1 MKSYLSILLLLA
13 CVGTMAAQETVV
25 LDSTDVFFRHI
36 ELKQVV
42 VTGPTGA
49 VKMQDMSM
57 PAGIVDRNSLRM
69 TPATNIV
76 DAVAKL
82 PGVAQVSTGS
92 GISKPVIRGLGYNRV
107 VVVADGVRQEGQ
119 QWGDEHGVEIDG
131 NAVSSVEVLKGPA
144 SLLYGS
150 DALAGVLK
158 LNTDP
163 VVPLGKMRL
172 NVNTEYHS
180 NSGLVNYSFNYG
192 GNKQGWAW
200 NIRYG
205 DKFAHAYKTPG
216 DGYVPNTQFRER
228 ALSGMLGVNKTWGH
242 TRLIGSYFHVTPSI
256 AEGER
261 DPQTGELEQPYADAK
276 TYHHGLPYQQ
286 VYHYKAVLDNAVY
299 LGEGRFNAVLAYQQ
313 NRRQE
318 FEEPDEYGLY
328 IKLHTVNYNIH
339 YVTRRLGEDWRIT
352 SGVSGMWQRSLNEG
366 DEFLIPD
373 YSLFDF
379 GAFVTT
385 TANVGRWALN
395 GGLRFDNRHLDSREL
410 MDDGDLRFQAFKRNF
425 NGFTASVGAVWHAT
439 DHLDL
444 RANAARGFRA
454 PNISELA
461 SNGVHEGS
469 LRYEV
474 GNRDLKPEFSLQFDL
489 GAELTTSW
497 LDAQLSLFSNR
508 IDNYIFI
515 HRSGEVIDDEFM
527 TYRYDSGDAQLL
539 GGELALDI
547 HPWHFLHLGTSFAL
561 VNAVQLHQP
570 EDSKYLPFTPAPR
583 WQSDIKWEIL
593 HDGRVL
599 NNAFVS
605 LGVDYNFKQDHYYR
619 ADNTE
624 TATPAYCLLNAAIG
638 TDIMCK
644 GRRVACLSL
653 MGTNLTNKAYQNHL
667 SRLKYTDVNP
677 VTGRQGVLNMGRNII
692 VKLAI
697 PLEF

>member
-1 MKSYLSILLLLA
+1 MS
-13 CVGTMAAQETVV
+13 AQTAER

-42 VTGPTGA
+42 ISSPTGA
-49 VKMQDMSM
+49 VKLQDMSM
-57 PAGIVDRNSLRM
+57 PASVIDHNSLRM
-69 TPATNIV
+69 TPASNII

-82 PGVAQVSTGS
+82 PGVSQVTTGS

-119 QWGDEHGVEIDG
+119 QWGDEHGVEIDA
-131 NAVSSVEVLKGPA
+131 NAVNSVEVIKGPA

-163 VVPLGKMRL
+163 VVPLGRMRL

-180 NSGLVNYSFNYG
+180 NNGLVNYSINYG
-192 GNKQGWAW
+192 GNKQGLAW

-205 DKFAHAYKTPG
+205 DKFAHAYKTPC

-228 ALSGMLGVNKTWGH
+228 ALSGMLGINKAWGH
-242 TRLIGSYFHVTPSI
+242 TRVIGSYFHLTPSI

-261 DPQTGELEQPYADAK
+261 DPLTGELEQPYERAK
-276 TYHHGLPYQQ
+276 TYHHGLPFQQ
-286 VYHYKAVLDNAVY
+286 VYHYKAVLDNSFY
-299 LGEGRFNAVLAYQQ
+299 LGDGRLNAVLAYQQ

-328 IKLHTVNYNIH
+328 LRLHTVNYNVH
-339 YVTRRLGEDWRIT
+339 YVTRRLGDWRIT
-352 SGVSGMWQRSLNEG
+352 AGTSGMWQRSLNKG

-385 TANVGRWALN
+385 TANIGSWALN

-410 MDDGDLRFQAFKRNF
+410 VDDGALRFEPFKRDF
-425 NGFTASVGAVWHAT
+425 SGFTASVGAVWHAT
-439 DHLDL
+439 DQLDL

-474 GNRDLKPEFSLQFDL
+474 GNHDLKPEFSLQFDL
-489 GAELTTSW
+489 GAELATSW
-497 LDAQLSLFSNR
+497 LAAQLSLFANR

-515 HRSGEVIDDEFM
+515 HRTGEVLDDEFM
-527 TYRYDSGDAQLL
+527 TYRYDSGDARLL

-547 HPWHFLHLGTSFAL
+547 HPWHFLHLGTSFAM

-570 EDSKYLPFTPAPR
+570 QESKYLPFTPAPR
-583 WQSDIKWEIL
+583 WQADVKWEIL

-599 NNAFVS
+599 NNVFVS
-605 LGVDYNFKQDHYYR
+605 LGVDYNFKQSHYYR
-619 ADNTE
+619 ADDTE
-624 TATPAYCLLNAAIG
+624 TATPAYCLLGCALG
-638 TDIMCK
+638 TDVMYK
-644 GRRVACLSL
+644 GRRVACLSI

-667 SRLKYTDVNP
+667 SRLKYADINP
-677 VTGRQGVLNMGRNII
+677 LTGRQGVLNMGRNIV
-692 VKLAI
+692 VKLTV

>member
-1 MKSYLSILLLLA
+1 MKLYLSILLLA
-13 CVGTMAAQETVV
+13 CVGTMAAQEAVV

-57 PAGIVDRNSLRM
+57 PVGVVDRNSLRM
-69 TPATNIV
+69 SPATNIV

-82 PGVAQVSTGS
+82 PGVSQVSTGS

-107 VVVADGVRQEGQ
+107 LVVADGVRQEGQ

-172 NVNTEYHS
+172 NVNSEYHT
-180 NSGLVNYSFNYG
+180 NSGLVNYSFNFG
-192 GNKQGWAW
+192 GNKQGFSW
-200 NIRYG
+200 NVRYG
-205 DKFAHAYKTPG
+205 DKFAHAYKTPI
-216 DGYVPNTQFRER
+216 DGYVPNSQFRER
-228 ALSGMLGVNKTWGH
+228 AFSGMLGVNKTWGH
-242 TRLIGSYFHVTPSI
+242 TRVTGSYFHLTPSI

-261 DPQTGELEQPYADAK
+261 DPLTGELVQPYADTK

-286 VYHYKAVLDNAVY
+286 VYHYKAVLDNSFY
-299 LGEGRFNAVLAYQQ
+299 LGEGRLNAVLAYQQ

-318 FEEPDEYGLY
+318 FEEPDQYGLY
-328 IKLHTVNYNIH
+328 LKLHTVNYNVH
-339 YVTRRLGEDWRIT
+339 YVTRRLGGDWRIT

-379 GAFVTT
+379 GAFITT
-385 TANVGRWALN
+385 TANVGNWALN
-395 GGLRFDNRHLDSREL
+395 GGVRFDNRHLNSREL
-410 MDDGDLRFQAFKRNF
+410 MDDGELRFVAFKRNF
-425 NGFTASVGAVWHAT
+425 NGFTASVGAVWHVT
-439 DHLDL
+439 EQLDL

-474 GNRDLKPEFSLQFDL
+474 GNHDLKPEFSLQFDL

-515 HRSGEVIDDEFM
+515 HRTGEVYDDEFM

-539 GGELALDI
+539 GGEFAVDI

-570 EDSKYLPFTPAPR
+570 EESKYLPFTPAPR
-583 WQSDIKWEIL
+583 WQSDIKWEVL

-619 ADNTE
+619 ADDTE

-638 TDIMCK
+638 TDIMFK
-644 GRRVACLSL
+644 GRSVACLSI
-653 MGTNLTNKAYQNHL
+653 MGTNLTNKAYQSHL
-667 SRLKYTDVNP
+667 SRLKYADINP

-692 VKLAI
+692 FKLTV

>member
-1 MKSYLSILLLLA
+1 MKSYLWILLLA

-57 PAGIVDRNSLRM
+57 PAGIVDRNALRM

-328 IKLHTVNYNIH
+328 LKLHTVNYNIH

-547 HPWHFLHLGTSFAL
+547 HPWHFLHLGTSFSL

-570 EDSKYLPFTPAPR
+570 EESKYLPFTPAPR

-619 ADNTE
+619 ADDTE

-653 MGTNLTNKAYQNHL
+653 IGTNLTNKAYQNHL

>member
-1 MKSYLSILLLLA
+1 MKSYLWILLLA
-13 CVGTMAAQETVV
+13 CASTMAAQEAVV

-57 PAGIVDRNSLRM
+57 PAGIVDHNSLRM

-172 NVNTEYHS
+172 NVNSEYHT

-192 GNKQGWAW
+192 GNKQGLSW

-228 ALSGMLGVNKTWGH
+228 ALSGMLGINKVWGH
-242 TRLIGSYFHVTPSI
+242 TRLMGSYFHLTPSI

-261 DPQTGELEQPYADAK
+261 DPQTGKLEQPYANAK

-286 VYHYKAVLDNAVY
+286 VYHYKTVLDNAFY
-299 LGEGRFNAVLAYQQ
+299 LGEGRLNAVLAYQQ

-328 IKLHTVNYNIH
+328 LKLHTVNYNIH

-352 SGVSGMWQRSLNEG
+352 SGVSGMWQRSVNKG

-385 TANVGRWALN
+385 TANVGNWALN
-395 GGLRFDNRHLDSREL
+395 GGLRFDNRHLNSREL
-410 MDDGDLRFQAFKRNF
+410 MDDGDLRFQAFKRDF
-425 NGFTASVGAVWHAT
+425 SGFTASVGAVWHANE
-439 DHLDL
+439 HLDL

-474 GNRDLKPEFSLQFDL
+474 GNCDLKPEFSLQFDL

-515 HRSGEVIDDEFM
+515 HRTGEVIDDEFI

-547 HPWHFLHLGTSFAL
+547 HPWHFLHLGTSFSL

-570 EDSKYLPFTPAPR
+570 EESKYLPFTPAPR
-583 WQSDIKWEIL
+583 WQSDIKWEVL

-638 TDIMCK
+638 TDIMFK
-644 GRRVACLSL
+644 GQRVACLSI
-653 MGTNLTNKAYQNHL
+653 MGTNLTNKAYQSHL
-667 SRLKYTDVNP
+667 SRLKYADVNP

-692 VKLAI
+692 FKLTV

>member
-13 CVGTMAAQETVV
+13 CVGTMAAQDAVV

-57 PAGIVDRNSLRM
+57 PAGIVDRNALRM
-69 TPATNIV
+69 TPASNIV

-163 VVPLGKMRL
+163 VVPLGKMRV
-172 NVNTEYHS
+172 NVNSEYHS
-180 NSGLVNYSFNYG
+180 NSGLVNYSFNFG
-192 GNKQGWAW
+192 GNKQGLSW

-205 DKFAHAYKTPG
+205 DKFAHAYKTPC

-228 ALSGMLGVNKTWGH
+228 ALSGMLGVNKAWGH
-242 TRLIGSYFHVTPSI
+242 TRLMGSYFHLTPSI

-261 DPQTGELEQPYADAK
+261 DPLTGELVQPYTDTK

-286 VYHYKAVLDNAVY
+286 VYHYKAVLDNAFY
-299 LGEGRFNAVLAYQQ
+299 LGEGRLNAVLAYQQ

-318 FEEPDEYGLY
+318 YEYPDEYGLY
-328 IKLHTVNYNIH
+328 LQLHTVNYNVH

-379 GAFVTT
+379 GAFITT
-385 TANVGRWALN
+385 TANVGNWALN
-395 GGLRFDNRHLDSREL
+395 GGMRFDNRHLDSHEL
-410 MDDGDLRFQAFKRNF
+410 MDDGAVRFHAFKRNF
-425 NGFTASVGAVWHAT
+425 SGFTASVGAVWHAN

-469 LRYEV
+469 LRYEL
-474 GNRDLKPEFSLQFDL
+474 GNSELKPEFSLQFDL

-515 HRSGEVIDDEFM
+515 HRTGEVIDDEFM

-570 EDSKYLPFTPAPR
+570 EESRYLPFAPAPR

-619 ADNTE
+619 ADDTE

-638 TDIMCK
+638 TDIMVK
-644 GRRVACLSL
+644 GQRVACLSL
-653 MGTNLTNKAYQNHL
+653 MGTNLTNKSYQSHL
-667 SRLKYTDVNP
+667 SRLKYADVNP

-692 VKLAI
+692 VKLTI

>member
-13 CVGTMAAQETVV
+13 CVGTAVAQEAVV

-57 PAGIVDRNSLRM
+57 PAGVVDRNSLRM

-82 PGVAQVSTGS
+82 PGVSQVSTGS

-163 VVPLGKMRL
+163 VVPLGKMRV

-180 NSGLVNYSFNYG
+180 NSGLVNYTFNFG
-192 GNKQGWAW
+192 GNKQGLSW

-205 DKFAHAYKTPG
+205 DKFAHAYKTPI

-228 ALSGMLGVNKTWGH
+228 ALSGMLGVNKAWGH
-242 TRLIGSYFHVTPSI
+242 TRLIGSYFHLTPSI

-261 DPQTGELEQPYADAK
+261 DPLTGKLEQPYTDAK

-286 VYHYKAVLDNAVY
+286 VYHYKAVLDNAFY
-299 LGEGRFNAVLAYQQ
+299 LGEGRLNAVLAYQQ

-318 FEEPDEYGLY
+318 FEEPDEYVLY
-328 IKLHTVNYNIH
+328 LKLHTVNYNVH

-379 GAFVTT
+379 GAFITT

-410 MDDGDLRFQAFKRNF
+410 MDDGDVRFQAFKRNF
-425 NGFTASVGAVWHAT
+425 NGFTASVGAVWHANE
-439 DHLDL
+439 HLDL

-489 GAELTTSW
+489 GAELTTFW

-515 HRSGEVIDDEFM
+515 HRTGEVLDDEFM

-570 EDSKYLPFTPAPR
+570 EESKYLPFTPAPR
-583 WQSDIKWEIL
+583 WQSDIKWEIV

-638 TDIMCK
+638 TDIMFK
-644 GRRVACLSL
+644 GQRVACLSL
-653 MGTNLTNKAYQNHL
+653 MGTNLTNKAYQSHL
-667 SRLKYTDVNP
+667 SRLKYAEVNP

-692 VKLAI
+692 VKLTI

>member
-1 MKSYLSILLLLA
+1 MKSYLSILLLA
-13 CVGTMAAQETVV
+13 CTCTMAAQEAVV

-82 PGVAQVSTGS
+82 PGVSQVSTGS

-172 NVNTEYHS
+172 NVNTEYHT

-192 GNKQGWAW
+192 GNKQGLAW

-228 ALSGMLGVNKTWGH
+228 ALSGMLGINKEWGH
-242 TRLIGSYFHVTPSI
+242 TRLIGSYFHLTPSI

-261 DPQTGELEQPYADAK
+261 DPLTGELEQPYADAK

-286 VYHYKAVLDNAVY
+286 VYHYKAVLDNAFY
-299 LGEGRFNAVLAYQQ
+299 LGDGRLNAVLAYQQ

-328 IKLHTVNYNIH
+328 LKLHTVNYNVH

-410 MDDGDLRFQAFKRNF
+410 MDDGALRFQAFKRDF

-439 DHLDL
+439 EHLDL
-444 RANAARGFRA
+444 RVNAARGFRA

-515 HRSGEVIDDEFM
+515 HRTGMVIDDEFM

-539 GGELALDI
+539 GGEVALDI
-547 HPWHFLHLGTSFAL
+547 HPWHFLHLGSSFAL

-570 EDSKYLPFTPAPR
+570 EESKYLPFTPAPR

-619 ADNTE
+619 ADDTE

-638 TDIMCK
+638 TDIIIK
-644 GRRVACLSL
+644 GQRVACLSI
-653 MGTNLTNKAYQNHL
+653 MGTNLTNKAYQSHL
-667 SRLKYTDVNP
+667 SRLKYADVNP

-692 VKLAI
+692 FKLAI

>member
-1 MKSYLSILLLLA
+1 MKSYLSILLLA
-13 CVGTMAAQETVV
+13 CTCTMAAQEAVV

-82 PGVAQVSTGS
+82 PGVSQVSTGS

-172 NVNTEYHS
+172 NVNTEYHT

-192 GNKQGWAW
+192 GNKQGLAW

-216 DGYVPNTQFRER
+216 DGYVPNTQFREH
-228 ALSGMLGVNKTWGH
+228 ALSGLLGVNKEWGH
-242 TRLIGSYFHVTPSI
+242 TRLIGTYFHLTPSI

-261 DPQTGELEQPYADAK
+261 DPLTGELEQPYADAK

-286 VYHYKAVLDNAVY
+286 VYHYKAVLDNAFY
-299 LGEGRFNAVLAYQQ
+299 LGDGRLNAVLAYQQ

-328 IKLHTVNYNIH
+328 LKLHTVNYNVH

-385 TANVGRWALN
+385 TANVGSWALN

-410 MDDGDLRFQAFKRNF
+410 MDDGALRFQAFKRNF

-439 DHLDL
+439 EHLDL
-444 RANAARGFRA
+444 RVNAARGFRA

-474 GNRDLKPEFSLQFDL
+474 GNHELKPEFSLQFDL

-515 HRSGEVIDDEFM
+515 HRTGMVIDDEFM

-539 GGELALDI
+539 GGEVALDI
-547 HPWHFLHLGTSFAL
+547 HPWHFLHLGSSFAL

-570 EDSKYLPFTPAPR
+570 EESKYLPFTPAPR

-619 ADNTE
+619 ADDTE

-638 TDIMCK
+638 TDIMIK
-644 GRRVACLSL
+644 GQRVACLSI
-653 MGTNLTNKAYQNHL
+653 MGTNLTNKAYQSHL
-667 SRLKYTDVNP
+667 SRLKYADVNP

-692 VKLAI
+692 FKLTI

>member
-1 MKSYLSILLLLA
+1 MKSYLSILLLA
-13 CVGTMAAQETVV
+13 CAFTMAAQDAVV

-82 PGVAQVSTGS
+82 PGVSQVSTGS

-172 NVNTEYHS
+172 NVNSEYHT
-180 NSGLVNYSFNYG
+180 NSGLVNYSFNFG
-192 GNKQGWAW
+192 GNKQGLSW

-205 DKFAHAYKTPG
+205 DKFAHAYKTPI

-228 ALSGMLGVNKTWGH
+228 ALSGMLGVNKAWGH
-242 TRLIGSYFHVTPSI
+242 TRLIGSYFHLTPSI

-261 DPQTGELEQPYADAK
+261 DPLTGKLEQPYANAN

-286 VYHYKAVLDNAVY
+286 VYHYKAVLDNVFY
-299 LGEGRFNAVLAYQQ
+299 LGEGRLNAVLAYQQ

-328 IKLHTVNYNIH
+328 LKLHTVNYNVH

-352 SGVSGMWQRSLNEG
+352 SGVSGMWQRSLNQG

-385 TANVGRWALN
+385 TANVGNWALN

-410 MDDGDLRFQAFKRNF
+410 MDDGEMRFQAFKRNF

-439 DHLDL
+439 EHLDL

-489 GAELTTSW
+489 GAELTTPW

-515 HRSGEVIDDEFM
+515 HRTGEVIDEGFM

-539 GGELALDI
+539 GGEFAVDI
-547 HPWHFLHLGTSFAL
+547 HPWHFLHLGTSFAM

-570 EDSKYLPFTPAPR
+570 EESKYLPFTPAPR
-583 WQSDIKWEIL
+583 WQSDIKWEVL

-599 NNAFVS
+599 NNAFIS

-638 TDIMCK
+638 TDIMYR
-644 GRRVACLSL
+644 GHRVACLSI
-653 MGTNLTNKAYQNHL
+653 MGTNLTNKAYQSHL
-667 SRLKYTDVNP
+667 SRLKYADVNP

-692 VKLAI
+692 FKLTI

>member
-1 MKSYLSILLLLA
+1 MKSYLSILLLA
-13 CVGTMAAQETVV
+13 CAGTMAAQEAVV

-49 VKMQDMSM
+49 VKMEDMSM
-57 PAGIVDRNSLRM
+57 PAAVIDRNELRM
-69 TPATNIV
+69 AAATNII
-76 DAVAKL
+76 DAVSKL
-82 PGVAQVSTGS
+82 PGLSQVTTGG
-92 GISKPVIRGLGYNRV
+92 GIAKPVIRGLGYNRV

-119 QWGDEHGVEIDG
+119 QWGDEHGVEIDA

-172 NVNTEYHS
+172 NVNSEYHT
-180 NSGLVNYSFNYG
+180 NNGLVNYSLNFG
-192 GNKQGWAW
+192 GNKQGLSW
-200 NIRYG
+200 NVRYG
-205 DKFAHAYKTPG
+205 DKFAHAYKTPC
-216 DGYVPNTQFRER
+216 DGYVPNSQFRER
-228 ALSGMLGVNKTWGH
+228 AFSGMLGVNKSWGH
-242 TRLIGSYFHVTPSI
+242 TRLIGSYFHLTPSI

-261 DPQTGELEQPYADAK
+261 DPETGKLEQPYDDAK
-276 TYHHGLPYQQ
+276 TYHHGMPYQQ
-286 VYHYKAVLDNAVY
+286 VYHYKAVLDNAFH
-299 LGEGRFNAVLAYQQ
+299 LGGGLLNAVLAYQQ

-318 FEEPDEYGLY
+318 FEEPDVYGLY
-328 IKLHTVNYNIH
+328 LKLHTVNYNLH
-339 YVTRRLGEDWRIT
+339 YVTRRLGDWRVT
-352 SGVSGMWQRSLNEG
+352 GGVNGMWQRSVNEG
-366 DEFLIPD
+366 DEYLIPD
-373 YSLFDF
+373 YNLFDF
-379 GAFVTT
+379 GTFLTT
-385 TANVGRWALN
+385 TAELGQWAVN
-395 GGLRFDNRHLDSREL
+395 GGIRFDNRHLNSHEL
-410 MDDGDLRFQAFKRNF
+410 MDDGDLRFKAFKRDF
-425 NGFTASVGAVWHAT
+425 SGFTASVGAVWHAN

-474 GNRDLKPEFSLQFDL
+474 GNQDLKPEFSLQFDL
-489 GAELTTSW
+489 G
-497 LDAQLSLFSNR
+497 LDYNNEWMEAQLSLFSNR

-515 HRSGEVIDDEFM
+515 HRTGEVMDDDFM

-539 GGELALDI
+539 GGEVALDI
-547 HPWHFLHLGTSFAL
+547 HPWHFLHLGTSFSM

-570 EDSKYLPFTPAPR
+570 EESKYLPFTPAPR
-583 WQSDIKWEIL
+583 WQTDVKWEIL
-593 HDGRVL
+593 HDGRVF

-605 LGVDYNFKQDHYYR
+605 LGVDYNFKQNHYYR
-619 ADNTE
+619 ADGTE
-624 TATPAYCLLNAAIG
+624 TATPAYCLLNASIG

-644 GRRVACLSL
+644 GKRVACLSIT
-653 MGTNLTNKAYQNHL
+653 GTNLTNKAYQNHL

-677 VTGRQGVLNMGRNII
+677 VTGRQGVLNMGRNI
-692 VKLAI
+692 VFKLAF

>member
-13 CVGTMAAQETVV
+13 CVGTMAAQEMVV

-547 HPWHFLHLGTSFAL
+547 HPWHFLHLGTSFSL

-570 EDSKYLPFTPAPR
+570 EESKYLPFTPAPR

-619 ADNTE
+619 ADDTE

>member
-1 MKSYLSILLLLA
+1 MKSYLSILLLA
-13 CVGTMAAQETVV
+13 CAGTMAAQEAVV

-49 VKMQDMSM
+49 VKMEDMSM
-57 PAGIVDRNSLRM
+57 PAAVIDRNELRM
-69 TPATNIV
+69 AAATNII
-76 DAVAKL
+76 DAVSKL
-82 PGVAQVSTGS
+82 PGLSQVTTGG
-92 GISKPVIRGLGYNRV
+92 GIAKPVIRGLGYNRV

-119 QWGDEHGVEIDG
+119 QWGDEHGVEIDA

-172 NVNTEYHS
+172 NVNSEYHT
-180 NSGLVNYSFNYG
+180 NNGLVNYSLNFG
-192 GNKQGWAW
+192 GNKQGLSW
-200 NIRYG
+200 NVRYG
-205 DKFAHAYKTPG
+205 DKFAHAYKTPC
-216 DGYVPNTQFRER
+216 DGYVPNSQFRER
-228 ALSGMLGVNKTWGH
+228 AFSGMLGVNKSWGH
-242 TRLIGSYFHVTPSI
+242 TRLIGSYFHLTPSI

-261 DPQTGELEQPYADAK
+261 DPETGKLEQPYDDAK
-276 TYHHGLPYQQ
+276 TYHHGMPYQQ
-286 VYHYKAVLDNAVY
+286 VYHYKAVLDNAFH
-299 LGEGRFNAVLAYQQ
+299 LGGGRLNAVLAYQQ

-318 FEEPDEYGLY
+318 FEEPDVYGLY
-328 IKLHTVNYNIH
+328 LKLHTVNYNLH
-339 YVTRRLGEDWRIT
+339 YVTRRLGDWRVT
-352 SGVSGMWQRSLNEG
+352 GGVNGMWQRSVNEG
-366 DEFLIPD
+366 DEYLIPD
-373 YSLFDF
+373 YNLFDF
-379 GAFVTT
+379 GAFLTT
-385 TANVGRWALN
+385 TAELGQWAVN
-395 GGLRFDNRHLDSREL
+395 GGIRFDNRHLNSHEL
-410 MDDGDLRFQAFKRNF
+410 MDDGDLRFKAFKRDF
-425 NGFTASVGAVWHAT
+425 SGFTASVGAVWHAN

-474 GNRDLKPEFSLQFDL
+474 GNQDLKPEFSLQFDL
-489 GAELTTSW
+489 G
-497 LDAQLSLFSNR
+497 LDYNNEWMEAQLSLFSNR

-515 HRSGEVIDDEFM
+515 HRTPLVIDEQFM

-539 GGELALDI
+539 GGEVALDI
-547 HPWHFLHLGTSFAL
+547 HPWHFLHLGTSFSM

-570 EDSKYLPFTPAPR
+570 EESKYLPFTPAPR
-583 WQSDIKWEIL
+583 WQTDVKWEIL
-593 HDGRVL
+593 HDGRVF

-605 LGVDYNFKQDHYYR
+605 LGVDYNFKQNHYYR
-619 ADNTE
+619 ADGTE

-644 GRRVACLSL
+644 GRRVACLSIT
-653 MGTNLTNKAYQNHL
+653 GTNLTNKAYQNHL

-677 VTGRQGVLNMGRNII
+677 ITGRQGVLNMGRNI
-692 VKLAI
+692 VFKLAF

>member
-1 MKSYLSILLLLA
+1 MKSYLSILLLA
-13 CVGTMAAQETVV
+13 CTCTMAAQEAVV

-82 PGVAQVSTGS
+82 PGVSQVSTGS

-172 NVNTEYHS
+172 NVNSEYHT

-192 GNKQGWAW
+192 GNKQGLAW

-228 ALSGMLGVNKTWGH
+228 ALSGMLGINKEWGH
-242 TRLIGSYFHVTPSI
+242 TRLIGSYFHLTPSI

-261 DPQTGELEQPYADAK
+261 DPLTGELEQPYADAK

-286 VYHYKAVLDNAVY
+286 VYHYKAVLDNAFY
-299 LGEGRFNAVLAYQQ
+299 LGDGRLNAVLAYQQ

-328 IKLHTVNYNIH
+328 LKLHTVNYNVH

-385 TANVGRWALN
+385 TANIGSWALN

-410 MDDGDLRFQAFKRNF
+410 MDDGALRFQAFKRDF

-439 DHLDL
+439 EHLDL
-444 RANAARGFRA
+444 RVNAARGFRA

-474 GNRDLKPEFSLQFDL
+474 GNRELKPEFSLQFDL

-515 HRSGEVIDDEFM
+515 HRTDMVIDDEFM
-527 TYRYDSGDAQLL
+527 TYRYHSGDAQLL
-539 GGELALDI
+539 GGEVALDI
-547 HPWHFLHLGTSFAL
+547 HPWHFLHLGSSFAL

-570 EDSKYLPFTPAPR
+570 EESKYLPFTPAPR

-593 HDGRVL
+593 HDGRLL

-619 ADNTE
+619 ADDTE

-644 GRRVACLSL
+644 GQRVACLSI
-653 MGTNLTNKAYQNHL
+653 MGTNLTNKAYQSHL
-667 SRLKYTDVNP
+667 SRLKYADVNP

-692 VKLAI
+692 FKLAI

>member
-1 MKSYLSILLLLA
+1 MKSYFSILLLA
-13 CVGTMAAQETVV
+13 CTVTAAAQDAVV

-42 VTGPTGA
+42 VTSPTGA
-49 VKMQDMSM
+49 LKMEDMSM
-57 PAGIVDRNSLRM
+57 PAAVIDRNELRL

-163 VVPLGKMRL
+163 VVSLGKMRV
-172 NVNTEYHS
+172 NVNTEYHT
-180 NSGLVNYSFNYG
+180 NNGLVNYSLNFG
-192 GNKQGWAW
+192 GNKHGVTW
-200 NIRYG
+200 NLRYG
-205 DKFAHAYKTPG
+205 DKFAHAYKTPI

-228 ALSGMLGVNKTWGH
+228 AFSTMLGVNRSWGH
-242 TRLIGSYFHVTPSI
+242 TRLVGSYFHLTPSI

-261 DPQTGELEQPYADAK
+261 DPLTGELEQPYDDTK
-276 TYHHGLPYQQ
+276 TYHHGLPFQQ
-286 VYHYKAVLDNAVY
+286 VYHYKAVLDNAFY
-299 LGEGRFNAVLAYQQ
+299 IGQGRLNAMLAYQQ

-318 FEEPDEYGLY
+318 YEEPDEYGLFL
-328 IKLHTVNYNIH
+328 KLHTVNYNVH
-339 YVTRRLGEDWRIT
+339 YVTQRIGNWRVT
-352 SGVSGMWQRSLNEG
+352 GGVNGMWQRSLNAGREY
-366 DEFLIPD
+366 LIPD

-379 GAFVTT
+379 GVFVATT
-385 TANVGRWALN
+385 VDMGRWVLN
-395 GGLRFDNRHLDSREL
+395 GGLRFDNRHISSHEL
-410 MDDGDLRFQAFKRNF
+410 IEDDAPRFEAFKRDF
-425 NGFTASVGAVWHAT
+425 SGVTASVGAVWHAT
-439 DHLDL
+439 ERLDL
-444 RANAARGFRA
+444 RANVARGFRA

-461 SNGVHEGS
+461 SHGEHEGS

-474 GNRDLKPEFSLQFDL
+474 GNKNLKPEFSLQFDL
-489 GAELTTSW
+489 GAEFTNSW
-497 LDAQLSLFSNR
+497 IDAQVSLFANR

-515 HRSGEVIDDEFM
+515 HRTGEVIDDELM

-539 GGELALDI
+539 GCELALDI
-547 HPWHFLHLGTSFAL
+547 HPWHFLHLGTSFAM

-570 EDSKYLPFTPAPR
+570 LETKYLPFTPAPR
-583 WQSDIKWEIL
+583 WQGDLKWEIL
-593 HDGRVL
+593 HDGRLL
-599 NNAFVS
+599 NNVYVS
-605 LGVDYNFKQDHYYR
+605 LGVDYNFKQNHYYR

-638 TDIMCK
+638 TDIMFK
-644 GRRVACLSL
+644 GRRVACLSV
-653 MGTNLTNKAYQNHL
+653 MGTNLTNKAYQSHL
-667 SRLKYTDVNP
+667 SRLKYAEVNP
-677 VTGRQGVLNMGRNII
+677 VTGRQGVLNMGRNI
-692 VKLAI
+692 VFKLTI
-697 PLEF
+697 PLEFGQ

>member
-1 MKSYLSILLLLA
+1 MKSYLSILLLA
-13 CVGTMAAQETVV
+13 CTCTMAAQEAVV

-82 PGVAQVSTGS
+82 PGVSQVSTGS

-172 NVNTEYHS
+172 NVNSEYHT

-192 GNKQGWAW
+192 GNKQGFSW

-228 ALSGMLGVNKTWGH
+228 ALSGMLGINKEWGH
-242 TRLIGSYFHVTPSI
+242 TRLIGSYFHLTPSI

-261 DPQTGELEQPYADAK
+261 DSLTGELEQPYADSK

-286 VYHYKAVLDNAVY
+286 VYHYKAVLDNAFY
-299 LGEGRFNAVLAYQQ
+299 LGDGRLNAVLAYQQ

-328 IKLHTVNYNIH
+328 LKLHTVNYNVH

-385 TANVGRWALN
+385 TANVGSWALN

-410 MDDGDLRFQAFKRNF
+410 MDDGALRFQAFKRDF

-439 DHLDL
+439 EHLDL

-515 HRSGEVIDDEFM
+515 HRTGMIIDDEFM
-527 TYRYDSGDAQLL
+527 TYRYDSCDAQLL
-539 GGELALDI
+539 GGEVALDI

-570 EDSKYLPFTPAPR
+570 EESKYLPFTPAPR

-619 ADNTE
+619 ADDTE

-644 GRRVACLSL
+644 GQRVACLSI
-653 MGTNLTNKAYQNHL
+653 MGTNLTNKAYQSHL
-667 SRLKYTDVNP
+667 SRLKYADVNP

-692 VKLAI
+692 FKLAI

>member
-1 MKSYLSILLLLA
+1 
-13 CVGTMAAQETVV
+13 
-25 LDSTDVFFRHI
+25 
-36 ELKQVV
+36 
-42 VTGPTGA
+42 
-49 VKMQDMSM
+49 
-57 PAGIVDRNSLRM
+57 M

-82 PGVAQVSTGS
+82 PGVSQVSTGS

-172 NVNTEYHS
+172 NVNTEYHT

-192 GNKQGWAW
+192 GNKQGLAW

-228 ALSGMLGVNKTWGH
+228 ALSGMLGINKEWGH
-242 TRLIGSYFHVTPSI
+242 TRLIGSYFHLTPSI

-261 DPQTGELEQPYADAK
+261 DPLTGELEQPYADAK

-286 VYHYKAVLDNAVY
+286 VYHYKAVLDNAFY
-299 LGEGRFNAVLAYQQ
+299 LGDGRLNAVLAYQQ

-328 IKLHTVNYNIH
+328 LKLHTVNYNVH

-366 DEFLIPD
+366 DEYLIPD

-385 TANVGRWALN
+385 TANVGSWALN

-410 MDDGDLRFQAFKRNF
+410 MDDGALRFHAFKRDF

-439 DHLDL
+439 EHLDL

-515 HRSGEVIDDEFM
+515 HRTGMVIDDEFM

-539 GGELALDI
+539 GGEVALDI

-570 EDSKYLPFTPAPR
+570 EESKYLPFTPAPR

-619 ADNTE
+619 ADDTE

-644 GRRVACLSL
+644 GQRVACLSI
-653 MGTNLTNKAYQNHL
+653 MGTNLTNKAYQSHL
-667 SRLKYTDVNP
+667 SRLKYADINP

-692 VKLAI
+692 FKLTI

>member
-13 CVGTMAAQETVV
+13 CVGTMAAQDAVV

-57 PAGIVDRNSLRM
+57 PAGIVDRNALRM

-172 NVNTEYHS
+172 NVNSEYHS
-180 NSGLVNYSFNYG
+180 NSGLVNYSFNFG
-192 GNKQGWAW
+192 GNKQGLSW

-205 DKFAHAYKTPG
+205 DKFAHAYKTPC

-228 ALSGMLGVNKTWGH
+228 ALSGMLGVNKAWGH
-242 TRLIGSYFHVTPSI
+242 TRLMGSYFHLTPSI

-261 DPQTGELEQPYADAK
+261 DPLSGELVQPYTDTK

-286 VYHYKAVLDNAVY
+286 VYHYKAVLDNAFC
-299 LGEGRFNAVLAYQQ
+299 LGEGRLNAVLAYQQ

-318 FEEPDEYGLY
+318 YEYPDEYGLY
-328 IKLHTVNYNIH
+328 LQLHTVNYNVH
-339 YVTRRLGEDWRIT
+339 YVTRRLGDDWRIT
-352 SGVSGMWQRSLNEG
+352 SGVSGMWQGSQNKG
-366 DEFLIPD
+366 YEFLIPN
-373 YSLFDF
+373 YNLFDI
-379 GAFVTT
+379 GAFITT
-385 TANVGRWALN
+385 TANVGKWALN
-395 GGLRFDNRHLDSREL
+395 GGMRFDNRHLDSHEL
-410 MDDGDLRFQAFKRNF
+410 LDDGAVRFHAFKRNF
-425 NGFTASVGAVWHAT
+425 SGFTASVGAVWHAT
-439 DHLDL
+439 EHLDL

-454 PNISELA
+454 PNISELT

-515 HRSGEVIDDEFM
+515 HRTGEVIDDEFM

-570 EDSKYLPFTPAPR
+570 EESKYLPFTPAPR

-619 ADNTE
+619 ADDTE

-638 TDIMCK
+638 TDIMVK
-644 GRRVACLSL
+644 GQRVACLSL
-653 MGTNLTNKAYQNHL
+653 MGTNLTNKAYQSHL
-667 SRLKYTDVNP
+667 SRLKYADVNP

-692 VKLAI
+692 VKLTI

>member
-1 MKSYLSILLLLA
+1 MKSYFSILLLA
-13 CVGTMAAQETVV
+13 CTVTAAAQDAVV

-42 VTGPTGA
+42 VTSPTGA
-49 VKMQDMSM
+49 LKMEDMSM
-57 PAGIVDRNSLRM
+57 PAAVIDRNELRL

-163 VVPLGKMRL
+163 VVSLGKMRV
-172 NVNTEYHS
+172 NVNTEYHT
-180 NSGLVNYSFNYG
+180 NNGLVNYSLNFG
-192 GNKQGWAW
+192 GNKQGVTW
-200 NIRYG
+200 NLRYG
-205 DKFAHAYKTPG
+205 DKFAHAYKTPI

-228 ALSGMLGVNKTWGH
+228 AFSTMLGVNRSWGH
-242 TRLIGSYFHVTPSI
+242 TRLVGSYFHLTPSI

-261 DPQTGELEQPYADAK
+261 DPLTGELEQPYDDTK
-276 TYHHGLPYQQ
+276 TYHHGLPFQQ
-286 VYHYKAVLDNAVY
+286 VYHYKAVLDNAFY
-299 LGEGRFNAVLAYQQ
+299 IGQGRLNAMLAYQQ

-318 FEEPDEYGLY
+318 YEEPDEYGLFL
-328 IKLHTVNYNIH
+328 KLHTVNYNVH
-339 YVTRRLGEDWRIT
+339 YVTQRIGNWRVT
-352 SGVSGMWQRSLNEG
+352 GGVNGMWQRSLNAGREY
-366 DEFLIPD
+366 LIPD

-379 GAFVTT
+379 GVFVAT
-385 TANVGRWALN
+385 TADMGRWVLN
-395 GGLRFDNRHLDSREL
+395 GGLRFDNRHISSREL
-410 MDDGDLRFQAFKRNF
+410 IEDDAPRFEAFKRDF
-425 NGFTASVGAVWHAT
+425 SGVTASVGAVWHAT
-439 DHLDL
+439 ERLDL
-444 RANAARGFRA
+444 RANVARGFRA

-461 SNGVHEGS
+461 SNGEHEGS

-474 GNRDLKPEFSLQFDL
+474 GNKNLKPEFSLQFDL
-489 GAELTTSW
+489 GAEFTHSW
-497 LDAQLSLFSNR
+497 IDAQLSLFANR

-515 HRSGEVIDDEFM
+515 HRTGEVIDDELM

-539 GGELALDI
+539 GCELALDI
-547 HPWHFLHLGTSFAL
+547 HPWHFLHLGTSFAM

-570 EDSKYLPFTPAPR
+570 LETKYLPFTPAPR
-583 WQSDIKWEIL
+583 WQGDLKWEIL
-593 HDGRVL
+593 HDGRLL
-599 NNAFVS
+599 NNVYVS
-605 LGVDYNFKQDHYYR
+605 LGVDYNFKQNHYYR

-638 TDIMCK
+638 TDIMFK
-644 GRRVACLSL
+644 GRRVACLSV
-653 MGTNLTNKAYQNHL
+653 MGTNLTNKAYQSHL
-667 SRLKYTDVNP
+667 SRLKYAEVNP
-677 VTGRQGVLNMGRNII
+677 VTGRQGVLNMGRNI
-692 VKLAI
+692 VFKLTI
-697 PLEF
+697 PLEFGQ

>member
-1 MKSYLSILLLLA
+1 MKSYLSILLLA
-13 CVGTMAAQETVV
+13 CAGTMAAQEAVV

-49 VKMQDMSM
+49 VKMEDMSM
-57 PAGIVDRNSLRM
+57 PAAVIDRNELRM
-69 TPATNIV
+69 AAATNII
-76 DAVAKL
+76 DAVSKL
-82 PGVAQVSTGS
+82 PGLSQVTTGG
-92 GISKPVIRGLGYNRV
+92 GIAKPVIRGLGYNRV

-119 QWGDEHGVEIDG
+119 QWGDEHGVEIDA

-158 LNTDP
+158 FNTDP

-172 NVNTEYHS
+172 NVNSEYHT
-180 NSGLVNYSFNYG
+180 NNGLVNYSLNFG
-192 GNKQGWAW
+192 GNKQGLSW
-200 NIRYG
+200 NVRYG
-205 DKFAHAYKTPG
+205 DKFAHAYKTPC
-216 DGYVPNTQFRER
+216 DGYVPNSQFRER
-228 ALSGMLGVNKTWGH
+228 AFSGMLGVNKSWGH
-242 TRLIGSYFHVTPSI
+242 TRLIGSYFHLTPSI

-261 DPQTGELEQPYADAK
+261 DPETGKLEQPYDDAK
-276 TYHHGLPYQQ
+276 TYHHGMPYQQ
-286 VYHYKAVLDNAVY
+286 VYHYKAVLDNAFH
-299 LGEGRFNAVLAYQQ
+299 LGGGRLNAVLAYQQ

-318 FEEPDEYGLY
+318 FEEPDVYGLY
-328 IKLHTVNYNIH
+328 LKLHTVNYNLH
-339 YVTRRLGEDWRIT
+339 YVTRRLGDWRVT
-352 SGVSGMWQRSLNEG
+352 GGVNGMWQRSVNEG
-366 DEFLIPD
+366 DEYLIPD
-373 YSLFDF
+373 YNLFDF
-379 GAFVTT
+379 GAFLTT
-385 TANVGRWALN
+385 TAELGQWAVN
-395 GGLRFDNRHLDSREL
+395 GGIRFDNRHLNSHEL
-410 MDDGDLRFQAFKRNF
+410 MDDGDLRFKAFKRDF
-425 NGFTASVGAVWHAT
+425 SGFTASVGAVWHAN

-474 GNRDLKPEFSLQFDL
+474 GNQNLKPEFSLQFDL
-489 GAELTTSW
+489 G
-497 LDAQLSLFSNR
+497 LDYNNEWMEAQLSLFSNR

-515 HRSGEVIDDEFM
+515 HRTGEVMDDDFM

-539 GGELALDI
+539 GGEVALDI
-547 HPWHFLHLGTSFAL
+547 HPWHFLHLGTSFSM

-570 EDSKYLPFTPAPR
+570 EESKYLPFTPAPR
-583 WQSDIKWEIL
+583 WQTDVKWEIL

-605 LGVDYNFKQDHYYR
+605 LGVDYNFKQNHYYR
-619 ADNTE
+619 ADGTE

-644 GRRVACLSL
+644 GRRVACLSIT
-653 MGTNLTNKAYQNHL
+653 GTNLTNKAYQNHL
-667 SRLKYTDVNP
+667 SRLKYTDVNSI
-677 VTGRQGVLNMGRNII
+677 TGRQGVLNMGRNI
-692 VKLAI
+692 VFKLAF

>member
-328 IKLHTVNYNIH
+328 LKLHTVNYNIH

-410 MDDGDLRFQAFKRNF
+410 MDGGDLRFQAFKRNF

-515 HRSGEVIDDEFM
+515 HRSGEIIDDEFM

-547 HPWHFLHLGTSFAL
+547 HPWHFLHLGTSFSL

-570 EDSKYLPFTPAPR
+570 EESKYLPFTPAPR

-619 ADNTE
+619 ADDTE

-653 MGTNLTNKAYQNHL
+653 IGTNLTNKAYQNHL

>member
-1 MKSYLSILLLLA
+1 MKLYLSILLLA
-13 CVGTMAAQETVV
+13 CVGTMAAQEAVV

-57 PAGIVDRNSLRM
+57 PVGVVDRNSLRM
-69 TPATNIV
+69 APATNIV

-82 PGVAQVSTGS
+82 PGVSQVSTGS

-107 VVVADGVRQEGQ
+107 LVVADGVRQEGQ

-172 NVNTEYHS
+172 NVNSEYHT
-180 NSGLVNYSFNYG
+180 NSGLVNYSFNFG
-192 GNKQGWAW
+192 GNKQGFSW
-200 NIRYG
+200 NVRYG
-205 DKFAHAYKTPG
+205 DKFAHAYKTPI
-216 DGYVPNTQFRER
+216 DGYVPNSQFRER
-228 ALSGMLGVNKTWGH
+228 AFSGMLGINKNWGH
-242 TRLIGSYFHVTPSI
+242 ARVTGSYFHLTPSI

-261 DPQTGELEQPYADAK
+261 DPLTGELVQPYADTK

-286 VYHYKAVLDNAVY
+286 VYHYKAVLDNSFY
-299 LGEGRFNAVLAYQQ
+299 LGEGRLNAVLAYQQ

-318 FEEPDEYGLY
+318 FEEPDQYGLY
-328 IKLHTVNYNIH
+328 LKLHTVNYNVH
-339 YVTRRLGEDWRIT
+339 YVTRRLGGDWRIT

-379 GAFVTT
+379 GAFITT
-385 TANVGRWALN
+385 TANVGNWALN
-395 GGLRFDNRHLDSREL
+395 GGVRFDNRHLNSREL
-410 MDDGDLRFQAFKRNF
+410 MDDGELRFLAFKRNF
-425 NGFTASVGAVWHAT
+425 NGFTASVGAVWHVT
-439 DHLDL
+439 GQLDL

-474 GNRDLKPEFSLQFDL
+474 GNHDLKPEFSLQFDL

-515 HRSGEVIDDEFM
+515 HRTGEVYDDEFM
-527 TYRYDSGDAQLL
+527 TYCYDSGDAQLL
-539 GGELALDI
+539 GGEFAVDI

-570 EDSKYLPFTPAPR
+570 EESKYLPFTPAPR
-583 WQSDIKWEIL
+583 WQSDIKWEVL

-619 ADNTE
+619 ADDTE

-638 TDIMCK
+638 TDIMFK
-644 GRRVACLSL
+644 GHSVACLSI
-653 MGTNLTNKAYQNHL
+653 MGTNLTNKAYQSHL
-667 SRLKYTDVNP
+667 SRLKYADINP

-692 VKLAI
+692 FKLTV

>member
-1 MKSYLSILLLLA
+1 MKLYLSILLLA
-13 CVGTMAAQETVV
+13 CVGTMAAQEAVV

-57 PAGIVDRNSLRM
+57 PVGVVDRNSLRM
-69 TPATNIV
+69 SPATNIV

-82 PGVAQVSTGS
+82 PGVSQVSTGS

-107 VVVADGVRQEGQ
+107 LVVADGVRQEGQ

-172 NVNTEYHS
+172 NVNSEYHT
-180 NSGLVNYSFNYG
+180 NSGLVNYSFNFG
-192 GNKQGWAW
+192 GNKQGLSW
-200 NIRYG
+200 NVRYG
-205 DKFAHAYKTPG
+205 DKFAHAYKTPI
-216 DGYVPNTQFRER
+216 DGYVPNSQFRER
-228 ALSGMLGVNKTWGH
+228 AFSGMLGVNKTWGH
-242 TRLIGSYFHVTPSI
+242 TRVTGSYFHLTPSI

-261 DPQTGELEQPYADAK
+261 DPLTGELVQPYADTK

-286 VYHYKAVLDNAVY
+286 VYHYKAVLDNSFY
-299 LGEGRFNAVLAYQQ
+299 LGEGRLNAVLAYQQ

-318 FEEPDEYGLY
+318 FEEPDQYGLY
-328 IKLHTVNYNIH
+328 LKLHTVNYNVH

-373 YSLFDF
+373 YNLFDF
-379 GAFVTT
+379 GAFITT
-385 TANVGRWALN
+385 TANVGNWALN
-395 GGLRFDNRHLDSREL
+395 GGVRFDNRHLNSREL
-410 MDDGDLRFQAFKRNF
+410 MDDGELRFVAFKRNF
-425 NGFTASVGAVWHAT
+425 NGFTASVGAVWHVT
-439 DHLDL
+439 GQLDL

-474 GNRDLKPEFSLQFDL
+474 GNHDLKPEFSLQFDL

-515 HRSGEVIDDEFM
+515 HRTGEVYDDEFM

-539 GGELALDI
+539 GGEFAVDI

-570 EDSKYLPFTPAPR
+570 EESKYLPFTPAPR

-619 ADNTE
+619 ADDTE

-638 TDIMCK
+638 TDIMFK
-644 GRRVACLSL
+644 GHSVACLSI
-653 MGTNLTNKAYQNHL
+653 MGTNLTNKAYQSHL
-667 SRLKYTDVNP
+667 SRLKYADVNP
-677 VTGRQGVLNMGRNII
+677 VTRRQGVLNMGRNII
-692 VKLAI
+692 FKLTV

>member
-1 MKSYLSILLLLA
+1 MKSYFLILLLA
-13 CVGTMAAQETVV
+13 CTCTMAAQETVV

-192 GNKQGWAW
+192 GNKQGLSW

-228 ALSGMLGVNKTWGH
+228 ALSGMLGINRAWGH
-242 TRLIGSYFHVTPSI
+242 TRLTGSYFHLTPSI

-261 DPQTGELEQPYADAK
+261 DPLTGKLEQPYADTK

-286 VYHYKAVLDNAVY
+286 VYHYKAVLDNSFY
-299 LGEGRFNAVLAYQQ
+299 LGEGRLNAVLAYQQ

-318 FEEPDEYGLY
+318 FEEPDQYGLY
-328 IKLHTVNYNIH
+328 LKLHTVNYNVH
-339 YVTRRLGEDWRIT
+339 YVTRRLADDWRIT

-379 GAFVTT
+379 GAFITT

-410 MDDGDLRFQAFKRNF
+410 MDDGDLRFQAFKRDF

-439 DHLDL
+439 SYLDL

-489 GAELTTSW
+489 GAEITTSW

-515 HRSGEVIDDEFM
+515 HRTGEVIDDEFM
-527 TYRYDSGDAQLL
+527 TYRYDCGDAQLL

-570 EDSKYLPFTPAPR
+570 EESKYLPFTPAPR
-583 WQSDIKWEIL
+583 WQSDVKWEVL

-599 NNAFVS
+599 NNAFIS

-619 ADNTE
+619 ADDTE
-624 TATPAYCLLNAAIG
+624 TATPAYCLVNAAIG
-638 TDIMCK
+638 TDIMVK
-644 GRRVACLSL
+644 GQRVACLSL
-653 MGTNLTNKAYQNHL
+653 MGTNLTNKAYQSHL
-667 SRLKYTDVNP
+667 SRLKYADVNP

-692 VKLAI
+692 VKLTI